1 MLTPACVSAGLVLVL
16 GFAACQSTADEL
28 PPIPKPLGYATVL
41 VDLPGCPDRL
51 PPVHDVARCSPDDI
65 GTRIDS
71 RDVCRVLMGLKDWV
85 EYGRTRLSSVAPS
98 DWQFVRSSCV
108 SRGVVA
114 VARPHDPPRL
124 PVEQPET
131 ILRLY
136 VDLPERAQVLFAQ
149 MSERTKQIDYYVSP
163 R

>member
-28 PPIPKPLGYATVL
+28 PPIPKPLGYATVH

-108 SRGVVA
+108 SRGMVA
-114 VARPHDPPRL
+114 L
-124 PVEQPET
+124 TSEQSGSMNWLLTDHWPCRRSNFQ
-131 ILRLY
+131 LR
-136 VDLPERAQVLFAQ
+136 VLLGAWRGG
-149 MSERTKQIDYYVSP
+149 SC
-163 R
+163 

>member
-1 MLTPACVSAGLVLVL
+1 MVTPACISAGLVLVL
-16 GFAACQSTADEL
+16 GSAACQSTADEL
-28 PPIPKPLGYATVL
+28 PPIPKPLGYATVH

-108 SRGVVA
+108 ARGAVVRSSRDVQVHPLG
-114 VARPHDPPRL
+114 
-124 PVEQPET
+124 EQPT
-131 ILRLY
+131 ILTVY
-136 VDLPERAQVLFAQ
+136 VDVPERSRVLFAQ
-149 MSERTKQIDYYVSP
+149 LAEQSGTIDYFISP